1 MNFISHFGYNDLFGE
16 LFPGVL
22 LTDLQ
27 KLYFGFFQVLFK
39 FMKYTFVFIILFI
52 GILTLLRLRG
62 IYLQQRSKNIKNE
75 EDQLGKVRIILGT
88 SYICLG
94 FGILFNYLIYFLIW
108 IFNPLPEGLI
118 FMLIGIFKPFFLED
132 ELLIDS
138 LLIYLHPIIALL
150 SFLAIIYFFMSL
162 YYLINNN
169 RVISNPYGI
178 VWLLLKSIG
187 MIILF
192 GFSTS
197 LPYLV

>member
-1 MNFISHFGYNDLFGE
+1 
-16 LFPGVL
+16 
-22 LTDLQ
+22 
-27 KLYFGFFQVLFK
+27 
-39 FMKYTFVFIILFI
+39 MKYTFVFIILFI

-118 FMLIGIFKPFFLED
+118 FMLIGIFKPLFLEY

-197 LPYLV
+197 FPYLV